1 MKLASPGHLYH
12 AKVIASI
19 CKGCGA
25 VFADRI
31 ATYPRRYCSTECRD
45 GHKEAMVVE
54 TIRDLAKK
62 CQTCGQEFQAR
73 NHTQKY
79 CSGSCRSSFR
89 QTTKAGEKHRR
100 AAFEK
105 NRIALNPFN
114 PLYGGRQTE
123 GSKRAARKGYLSGR
137 KLPSWMFS

>member
-1 MKLASPGHLYH
+1 MKLASPGRLDT
-12 AKVIASI
+12 AQVIGCVCA
-19 CKGCGA
+19 GCGA
-25 VFADRI
+25 VFTDR
-31 ATYPRRYCSTECRD
+31 AVQPHRYCSTECRD

-54 TIRDLAKK
+54 TIRELAKK
-62 CQTCGQEFQAR
+62 CPGCGQEFQAR
-73 NHTQKY
+73 NHAQKY
-79 CSGSCRSSFR
+79 CSGSCRSSYR

-105 NRIALNPFN
+105 NRVALNPFN